1 MIIRLEGLEFFA
13 HHGFYQEEQKIGN
26 KYTVDIDI
34 ALSTENDFSDDD
46 LDDTINYEVVYEI
59 INGIMQSPTK
69 LLETL
74 TSKIN
79 HQISEQFEHIDSC
92 TTTVSKH
99 NPPIKGIC
107 AKASVTMK
115 LEN

>member
-1 MIIRLEGLEFFA
+1 MLIRLEGLEFFA
-13 HHGFYQEEQKIGN
+13 HHGFYEEEQKIGN
-26 KYTVDIDI
+26 KYTVDIVI
-34 ALSTENDFSDDD
+34 KLASNSDFSDDN

-59 INGIMQSPTK
+59 INEIMRTPTK

-74 TSKIN
+74 ASRIN
-79 HQISEQFEHIDSC
+79 RDISLKFPDIDST

-107 AKASVTMK
+107 AKASVT
-115 LEN
+115 LEQTL